1 MPEWLGWAA
10 TAVFTASY
18 FCKDA
23 GWLRRVQMLG
33 ALMWVV
39 YGLASHARPVVA
51 ANLLVLT
58 AAAISTWRPSRER
71 AASIAV
77 DGRDARNE
85 T

>member
-1 MPEWLGWAA
+1 MPEWLGWGA

-18 FCKDA
+18 FCKGPGA
-23 GWLRRVQMLG
+23 LRRVQMVG

-58 AAAISTWRPSRER
+58 AAAISTWRRGGPGLENGLATGSQAPE
-71 AASIAV
+71 
-77 DGRDARNE
+77 E

>member
-1 MPEWLGWAA
+1 MPEWLGWSA

-18 FCKDA
+18 FCKSA
-23 GWLRRVQMLG
+23 GALRRVQMAG

-58 AAAISTWRPSRER
+58 AAAISIWRPARETV
-71 AASIAV
+71 SLV
-77 DGRDARNE
+77 VVPGDSVEKE

>member
-1 MPEWLGWAA
+1 MPEWLGWGA

-23 GWLRRVQMLG
+23 GWLRRVQMVG

-58 AAAISTWRPSRER
+58 AAAISTWRPARGSAGR
-71 AASIAV
+71 AVGAGSEAK
-77 DGRDARNE
+77 NE

>member
-1 MPEWLGWAA
+1 MA
-10 TAVFTASY
+10 
-18 FCKDA
+18 
-23 GWLRRVQMLG
+23 G

-58 AAAISTWRPSRER
+58 AAAISIWRPARETV
-71 AASIAV
+71 SLV
-77 DGRDARNE
+77 VVPGDSVQKE

>member
-1 MPEWLGWAA
+1 MPEWLGWGA

-18 FCKDA
+18 FCKNA
-23 GWLRRVQMLG
+23 GALRRVQMVG
-33 ALMWVV
+33 SLMWVV

-58 AAAISTWRPSRER
+58 AAAISTWRQAGPSLENG
-71 AASIAV
+71 V
-77 DGRDARNE
+77 ARGGADPEE